1 MNKRILICILF
12 FFVCIA
18 ILAAG
23 CLEKEFVR
31 ERQVATYQDVYE
43 GESENWKAK
52 FVQNVTEF
60 TLPADDE
67 ILYYVDGEIILTYK
81 GNLSELSSV
90 QVIEYSYV
98 RNSGEGGWTEA
109 NPHKRVYG
117 GKFSYGGSLIDRS
130 EAFNV
135 IVGLDG
141 KKETIEV
148 KKIG

>member
-1 MNKRILICILF
+1 M

-23 CLEKEFVR
+23 CLENEFVR

-67 ILYYVDGEIILTYK
+67 ILYDVDGEIILTYK

-98 RNSGEGGWTEA
+98 RNSGGGGGTEA
-109 NPHKRVYG
+109 NPHERVYG
-117 GKFSYGGSLIDRS
+117 GKFSYGGSMIDRS
-130 EAFNV
+130 E
-135 IVGLDG
+135 
-141 KKETIEV
+141 
-148 KKIG
+148 